1 MTSTGATSYGPHH
14 IPASLRDQWIT
25 DEFRK
30 LTAPQIS
37 LRLLRR
43 TAAARLVQLS
53 ADCSLWEAAQWL
65 GIRPR
70 AIQVT
75 TADDTPRSQR
85 SHPQHAHAFTAAV
98 DHLVHHLDP
107 ANERIDYRHRRETL
121 RDWWIPAS
129 TWEELTAQ
137 MPRRGAPDLGRLKCQ
152 TASVFVWTTITQAD
166 VLLAPRPLDADVSR
180 PRPVGWSNQRNQFW
194 DHLAHSKH
202 LKHYV
207 DLRQA
212 LTKYAAHLAQEID
225 SKSTA

>member
-1 MTSTGATSYGPHH
+1 MTSGSLTS
-14 IPASLRDQWIT
+14 S
-25 DEFRK
+25 RK

-37 LRLLRR
+37 LRFLRR
-43 TAAARLVQLS
+43 SAAARLVQLS

-75 TADDTPRSQR
+75 TADDTLAGSAVIRSTPR
-85 SHPQHAHAFTAAV
+85 FTAAV
-98 DHLVHHLDP
+98 DHLVHHLGA
-107 ANERIDYRHRRETL
+107 ANERIDYQHRRETL

-152 TASVFVWTTITQAD
+152 TASVFVWTTITQGD

-212 LTKYAAHLAQEID
+212 LTDYAAHLAQEID
-225 SKSTA
+225 SRSTA